1 MSGCQAWQRS
11 QRFRGN
17 LGEQKVLTSLTTPV
31 KLTPK
36 VINFRPP
43 TCAQYFIDEKMKKK
57 ESPLIY
63 VVAGSPASGKTSFV
77 HKGLEGNIFP
87 KDAVAHDCDAVMCA
101 LPGYQSD
108 LKKYGSAEAYSNWE
122 LIARERAEA
131 QLSHA
136 IVAKKDI
143 LYDRSCALLSSY
155 VFLENIV
162 KKQGY
167 KLIMHAMHIDIN
179 QALARA
185 KSRESKTGRHMPP
198 MLLQERLEMFSA
210 LWPYYV
216 ALSEKAYL
224 YDNNGRSTYLIA
236 SCSCNKLEI
245 QDNII
250 YQNFI
255 AQGQSQV
262 QTVKSLLTDATQ
274 TETL

>member
-1 MSGCQAWQRS
+1 M
-11 QRFRGN
+11 N
-17 LGEQKVLTSLTTPV
+17 
-31 KLTPK
+31 
-36 VINFRPP
+36 
-43 TCAQYFIDEKMKKK
+43 KKK
-57 ESPLIY
+57 PPLIY

-77 HKGLEGNIFP
+77 HKGLEENIFP
-87 KDAVAHDCDAVMCA
+87 KDAVVHDCDAVMCE

-108 LKKYGSAEAYSNWE
+108 LKKCGPAEAYSKWE
-122 LIARERAEA
+122 LVARESAED
-131 QLSHA
+131 QLSLA
-136 IVAKKDI
+136 IEAKKDI

-167 KLIMHAMHIDIN
+167 KLIMHALHIDIN

-198 MLLQERLEMFSA
+198 ILLQERLEMFSA
-210 LWPYYV
+210 LWPYYL
-216 ALSEKAYL
+216 ALAEKVYL

-245 QDNII
+245 QDNIL

-262 QTVKSLLTDATQ
+262 QRVKSLLTDH
-274 TETL
+274 TERDDRDLGDLRDNSDNSNRLDHVPVAIVSTVP